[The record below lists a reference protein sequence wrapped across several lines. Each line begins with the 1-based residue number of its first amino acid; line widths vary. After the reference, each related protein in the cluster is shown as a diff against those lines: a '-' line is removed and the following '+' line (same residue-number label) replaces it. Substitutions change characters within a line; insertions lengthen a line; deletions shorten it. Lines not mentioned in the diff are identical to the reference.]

1 MAFCTECG
9 TNVPDDVKFCTAC
22 GKPMGAAPQTEPVM
36 AGASP
41 PAASQP
47 QSASAYVSRPGQA
60 PVYIQQPGQT
70 PVTAGIPVVAGDA
83 APSKGSKYEP
93 ITTGGYIGI
102 MLLMCIPIVGQI
114 LTIVWAFGGCR
125 KINKRNLARAMLVF
139 LVISIVLS
147 VILFFIGR
155 WVMDAATSYM
165 SEATGSPDGLAG
177 LLELLGGLEN

>member
-22 GKPMGAAPQTEPVM
+22 GKPMGAAPKPEPV
-36 AGASP
+36 AVGAPP
-41 PAASQP
+41 PAAAQP
-47 QSASAYVSRPGQA
+47 QAVPAYVL
-60 PVYIQQPGQT
+60 QPQQT
-70 PVTAGIPVVAGDA
+70 PVPVSPPVAGNDA
-83 APSKGSKYEP
+83 PPPKGSKYEP
-93 ITTGGYIGI
+93 IGMGGYIGI

-139 LVISIVLS
+139 LLISIVLG
-147 VILFFIGR
+147 VILFFVGG

-165 SEATGSPDGLAG
+165 NEATGSPDGLAG
-177 LLELLGGLEN
+177 LLDLLGGLGN